1 MAALLFDLDRT
12 LIDLQTFTDYG
23 AALRDV
29 MDQAPQT
36 VALGPPT
43 DWSSDTQAVM
53 ALLVAMAADPRWT
66 RISER
71 IERYEC
77 AALDRSTAM
86 AGALDAWSL
95 AEAGPRA
102 VVSLLP
108 ERVVRAA
115 LDQHGLDV
123 GTGTVIVGRR
133 PDHRPKPAA
142 DGLLYACAELGI
154 AAADA
159 VMIGDSS
166 WDLEAARAAGVGFV
180 GVPTTPGVF
189 PKDTVVASDVL
200 EAVRRAS
207 VRRSDQQHQ

>member
-1 MAALLFDLDRT
+1 MVALLFDLDRT
-12 LIDLQTFTDYG
+12 LIDLQTFTDYQ

-29 MDQAPQT
+29 VDRAPRT
-36 VALGPPT
+36 LPLGPPT

-53 ALLVAMAADPRWT
+53 ALLVAMVGDPLWT
-66 RISER
+66 QISES
-71 IERYEC
+71 IERHEW

-86 AGALDAWSL
+86 PGAADAWSI

-123 GTGTVIVGRR
+123 GTRTVIVGRR

-142 DGLLYACAELGI
+142 DGLLFACAELGTSVS
-154 AAADA
+154 DA

-166 WDLEAARAAGVGFV
+166 WDREAARAAGVGFV

-189 PKDTVVASDVL
+189 PEGTVVASDVL
-200 EAVRRAS
+200 EAVRLAS
-207 VRRSDQQHQ
+207 ASRRDV